1 MIEYICRKRV
11 SLCVLLTV
19 LFCMTGCA
27 PSLHDTVARGD
38 VERVRVMLERDP
50 QLANARGHLDK
61 TPVHYAVTYKQ
72 SECLELL
79 LRHGADINAAD
90 YTGMTPL
97 HVAAMLGRKEEAEWL
112 LEQGAELEPR
122 DIFGDT
128 PLMTAAIFG
137 NGHIVELLWRR
148 GADIHARNNDD
159 RNALELARH
168 YRQDRVEKFIERIM
182 SRQR

>member
-1 MIEYICRKRV
+1 MRRNMAIIC
-11 SLCVLLTV
+11 C
-19 LFCMTGCA
+19 LFALPCCMTGCA

-38 VERVRVMLERDP
+38 VERVRMMLERDP
-50 QLANARGHLDK
+50 QLASARGHLDK
-61 TPVHYAVTYKQ
+61 TPLHYAVTYKQ

-79 LRHGADINAAD
+79 LRHGADINAPD

-112 LEQGAELEPR
+112 LDHGAELEPR

-148 GADIHARNNDD
+148 GADLHARNNDG

-168 YRQDRVEKFIERIM
+168 YRQERAEKFIERLM